1 VGPPQVELRLAGEFG
16 VARGGTELP
25 EGQIGSRKSRTLLK
39 LLAVERPTL
48 VPVDRIVE
56 VLWDAK
62 PPAAAEQNV
71 ATLVS
76 RLRAVLGAGA
86 IQGGRQGYRLAVGRS
101 VGVDLDAAAG
111 YCDHAERTVRTA
123 AAVALV
129 AAERALGL
137 LSAGTALAEEPY
149 AAWADPA
156 REELRR
162 LLRRARLIAAE
173 AALGTGDAPTAARYA
188 EAAMAADPL
197 DETAHR
203 WFMSAAAAAGEQA
216 KALAAY
222 AALSER
228 LGEQLG
234 TDPAPQT
241 RELHLAILREQPVDP
256 AGGGGRGPVVASPVV
271 APPVVAPPG
280 TARAGPDGAGRAV
293 AAVPGA
299 DRRAAL
305 GMGST
310 GTGLSGLGRIAASGP
325 ALVGRDT
332 EIGALRAAWHAATG
346 GEPGLVMIVGE
357 AGIGKTALAELIG
370 AEAETDGAT
379 VLRTRCYE
387 TERSLFLQPVI
398 EAIMPVVTRTPAA
411 ALGELFGEHA
421 PVAAALLPE
430 AAALLGPSPT
440 WRGSVEMERRRAF
453 EAVTAFLRGLAARSP
468 VLLVVDDLQYAG
480 QSTVELL
487 HYLGRHVPGSRLLTV
502 ATVRAENDAE
512 IGAALA
518 PVARRIEVGPLG
530 QEAVRQLASEA
541 GQAGLA
547 DTILRRTGGHTF
559 FVVESLRALAEGDAG
574 LPESLVSA
582 VQARVHGAG
591 AAAERLLRAAAV
603 LGATVDPLALS
614 ALLDL
619 TPAAALEL
627 CEMALDA
634 RLLVISG
641 RDYEFANDLIRE
653 ALYASMPEPARLA
666 YHRRA
671 ADLLT
676 GQPESLAR
684 HAAAA
689 GDWPRAAR
697 AWLLAA
703 EDAVRRYAATDAAT
717 LATQAHDAA
726 ERAGDAEVAARALLM
741 RGRAHEA
748 AAVPDAAL
756 NDLTQAAAGARAAGD
771 LRLEMLALRELGGDV
786 PNWLGLPITY
796 SGTNLERGLQ
806 IAGSLGDRATE
817 ADLLSRLAVVAAN
830 RLDYDRAL
838 DYGLRGLAAGRASGA
853 EEALAAGLDG
863 LKTAYVGIGDVPAL
877 SEVLAQLGPLV
888 RRLGD
893 PFRLPWIEF
902 ESAFVCVAA
911 ADWDGAVQAIQ
922 AGIEANRRAAYPHF
936 TSWYV
941 AHLGWL
947 ARLRGHDDEAVTQG
961 RRTLA
966 LMEQYPH
973 PWGLALGC
981 AMLGSTLLLAGD
993 RAEAIRLFER
1003 GLAAAEG
1010 AGVES
1015 GMLRCAAP
1023 LAATTRSRDM
1033 LVQAAGLLA
1042 AASIPAGTAWVPGD
1056 DAYLSLARAWLGRG
1070 EPERARAVLAP
1081 LLAVARRVPWIATLA
1096 AALAVDGRALIKL
1109 GDRETAASE
1118 LRQAAQLAREHGLP
1132 HVLRETRSAQRGLRL
1147 ARAG

>member
-1 VGPPQVELRLAGEFG
+1 LRLAGEFG
-16 VARGGTELP
+16 VARGGTQLP

-76 RLRAVLGAGA
+76 RLRAVLGAGV
-86 IQGGRQGYRLAVGRS
+86 IQGGRQGYRLAVGRG

-111 YCDHAERTVRTA
+111 YCGHAERTVRTA
-123 AAVALV
+123 AAVALA

-162 LLRRARLIAAE
+162 LLRRGRLIAAQ

-203 WFMSAAAAAGEQA
+203 WYMSAAAAAGEQA

-241 RELHLAILREQPVDP
+241 RELHLAILRGQPVDP
-256 AGGGGRGPVVASPVV
+256 AGVGGR
-271 APPVVAPPG
+271 
-280 TARAGPDGAGRAV
+280 GPDGAGRAV
-293 AAVPGA
+293 AAVPAA
-299 DRRAAL
+299 DRTAAL
-305 GMGST
+305 GMGAAAA
-310 GTGLSGLGRIAASGP
+310 GIPGLGRIAAPGP
-325 ALVGRDT
+325 ALAGRDT
-332 EIGALRAAWHAATG
+332 EVGALRAAWHAATG

-357 AGIGKTALAELIG
+357 AGIGKTALAEFMG
-370 AEAETDGAT
+370 AEAEADGAT

-398 EAIMPVVTRTPAA
+398 EAITPVVTRTPAA
-411 ALGELFGEHA
+411 ALGELLGEHA
-421 PVAAALLPE
+421 PAAAALLPE
-430 AAALLGPSPT
+430 AAALLGPSPA

-453 EAVTAFLRGLAARSP
+453 EAVTALLRGLAARSP

-512 IGAALA
+512 LGAALA

-530 QEAVRQLASEA
+530 PEAVRQLASA
-541 GQAGLA
+541 VGQGGLA

-559 FVVESLRALAEGDAG
+559 FVVESLRALAGGDEGM
-574 LPESLVSA
+574 PESLVSA
-582 VQARVHGAG
+582 VQARVRRTGP
-591 AAAERLLRAAAV
+591 AAETLLRAAAV

-627 CEMALDA
+627 CEVALDA

-653 ALYASMPEPARLA
+653 ALYASTPEPTRLA

-703 EDAVRRYAATDAAT
+703 EDAMRRYAATDAAT

-726 ERAGDAEVAARALLM
+726 ERAGDTEVAARALLM

-748 AAVPDAAL
+748 VALPDAAL
-756 NDLTQAAAGARAAGD
+756 NDLTRAAVGARAAGD
-771 LRLEMLALRELGGDV
+771 PRLEMLALHELGGDV
-786 PNWLGLPITY
+786 PVSLGLPITY
-796 SGTNLERGLQ
+796 NETNLERGLQ
-806 IAGSLGDRATE
+806 IAESLGDRASQ

-853 EEALAAGLDG
+853 EQALADGLDG

-877 SEVLAQLGPLV
+877 TEVLAELGPLV

-893 PFRLPWIEF
+893 PFRLQWVEF

-911 ADWDGAVQAIQ
+911 ADWDGAAQAIQ
-922 AGIEANRRAAYPHF
+922 AGIEANRRAGYPHF

-961 RRTLA
+961 RRALA
-966 LMEQYPH
+966 LTERYPH

-981 AMLGSTLLLAGD
+981 AMLGSTLLLVGD
-993 RAEAIRLFER
+993 RVEAIRLFER
-1003 GLAAAEG
+1003 GLAAAEE
-1010 AGVES
+1010 AGVET
-1015 GMLRCAAP
+1015 GVLHCAAP
-1023 LAATTRSRDM
+1023 LAAATGSRGVLD
-1033 LVQAAGLLA
+1033 QAAGVLA
-1042 AASIPAGTAWVPGD
+1042 AASIPDGGAWMLGD
-1056 DAYLSLARAWLGRG
+1056 EAYLSLARAWLARC
-1070 EPERARAVLAP
+1070 EAERARAVLAP
-1081 LLAVARRVPWIATLA
+1081 LLAVARRVPWIAALA

-1118 LRQAAQLAREHGLP
+1118 LRQAVRLARDHGLP
-1132 HVLRETRSAQRGLRL
+1132 HVLREARSAQRGLRL

>member
-1 VGPPQVELRLAGEFG
+1 VGGSTPTQTVGPPQVELRLAGEFG
-16 VARGGTELP
+16 VARGGIELP
-25 EGQIGSRKSRTLLK
+25 AGQIGSRKSRTLLK
-39 LLAVERPTL
+39 LLAVERPAL

-56 VLWDAK
+56 VLWDAR

-76 RLRAVLGAGA
+76 RLRAVLGAGV
-86 IQGGRQGYRLAVGRS
+86 IQGGRQGYRLAVGRG

-123 AAVALV
+123 AAVALA

-137 LSAGTALAEEPY
+137 LAAGTALAEEPY

-162 LLRRARLIAAE
+162 LLRRGRLIAAE
-173 AALGTGDAPTAARYA
+173 AALATGDAATAARHA
-188 EAAMAADPL
+188 EAATTADPL
-197 DETAHR
+197 DEAAHR
-203 WFMSAAAAAGEQA
+203 WYMSAAAAGGEPA
-216 KALAAY
+216 RALAAY

-228 LGEQLG
+228 LGDQLG
-234 TDPAPQT
+234 TDPAPPT
-241 RELHLAILREQPVDP
+241 RELHLAILREQPVGP
-256 AGGGGRGPVVASPVV
+256 AGGGGHGPTGA
-271 APPVVAPPG
+271 APAL
-280 TARAGPDGAGRAV
+280 AGRDA
-293 AAVPGA
+293 
-299 DRRAAL
+299 
-305 GMGST
+305 
-310 GTGLSGLGRIAASGP
+310 
-325 ALVGRDT
+325 
-332 EIGALRAAWHAATG
+332 EIGALRAAWHAAAG

-357 AGIGKTALAELIG
+357 AGIGKTALAGLIA
-370 AEAETDGAT
+370 AEAEAGGAT

-387 TERSLFLQPVI
+387 TERSLFLQPVV
-398 EAIMPVVTRTPAA
+398 ESLMPVVTRTPAA
-411 ALGELFGEHA
+411 VLGELLGEHTPA
-421 PVAAALLPE
+421 AAALLPG
-430 AAALLGPSPT
+430 AATLLGQPAA
-440 WRGSVEMERRRAF
+440 WHGSVEMERRRAF
-453 EAVTAFLRGLAARSP
+453 EAVTGLLRGLAARSP
-468 VLLVVDDLQYAG
+468 VMLVVDDLQYAG

-487 HYLGRHVPGSRLLTV
+487 HYLSRHVPGSRLLAV
-502 ATVRAENDAE
+502 VTVRAEHDTQ

-518 PVARRIEVGPLG
+518 PVASRVEVGPLAP
-530 QEAVRQLASEA
+530 EAVRQLARAA
-541 GQAGLA
+541 GQGELA
-547 DTILRRTGGHTF
+547 DRILQRTGGHTL
-559 FVVESLRALAEGDAG
+559 FVVEVLRALAGGDDG
-574 LPESLVSA
+574 LPDSLFGA
-582 VQARVHGAG
+582 VQARVRRCG
-591 AAAERLLRAAAV
+591 AAVENLLRAASV

-619 TPAAALEL
+619 TPAAAVEL
-627 CEMALDA
+627 CEAALEA

-653 ALYASMPEPARLA
+653 VLYASTPEPTRLA

-703 EDAVRRYAATDAAT
+703 EEAMRRYAATDAAT

-726 ERAGDAEVAARALLM
+726 DRAGDVEVAARALLV
-741 RGRAHEA
+741 RGRAHGAAALPEA
-748 AAVPDAAL
+748 AL
-756 NDLTQAAAGARAAGD
+756 SDLTRAAAGARAAGD
-771 LRLEMLALRELGGDV
+771 PRLEMLALCELGGDV
-786 PNWLGLPITY
+786 PVSLGLPITY

-806 IAGSLGDRATE
+806 IAELLGDRASE
-817 ADLLSRLAVVAAN
+817 ADLLSRLAIVAAN

-838 DYGLRGLAAGRASGA
+838 DYGLRGLAAGQASGD
-853 EEALAAGLDG
+853 ERALADGLDA

-877 SEVLAQLGPLV
+877 SEVLAELGPLV

-893 PFRLPWIEF
+893 PFRLQWAEF

-911 ADWDGAVQAIQ
+911 ADWNGAQQAIQ
-922 AGIEANRRAAYPHF
+922 AGIEANRRAGYPHF

-961 RRTLA
+961 RRALA
-966 LMEQYPH
+966 LIEQYPH
-973 PWGLALGC
+973 PWSLALGC

-993 RAEAIRLFER
+993 RAEAISLFER
-1003 GLAAAEG
+1003 GLAAAEE

-1015 GMLRCAAP
+1015 GVLRCAAP
-1023 LAATTRSRDM
+1023 LAAATGSRGVLDR
-1033 LVQAAGLLA
+1033 AAAVLA
-1042 AASIPAGTAWVPGD
+1042 AARIPDGAAWVLGD
-1056 DAYLSLARAWLGRG
+1056 DAYLSLARAWLGHG

-1109 GDRETAASE
+1109 GEREQAARQ

-1132 HVLRETRSAQRGLRL
+1132 HVLREASSAQRDLRS